1 MKSIH
6 SCSDVHWIWAS
17 KAAPQIF
24 QLHLCGQRAWTVCV
38 HEFESGLTHA
48 AQTKSTKLQT
58 WNWIQLTYKLPGLRL
73 QEFEIRSLRNF
84 SKQHKDSEKKNCE
97 VQMIHVNMFPR
108 LNDSDSRIWTFRVPK
123 RFSRKVLT
131 RSTRWSLRTVCRN
144 HTRNVVGTIY

>member
-1 MKSIH
+1 MPCGPIMKSIH
-6 SCSDVHWIWAS
+6 SCSDIHWIWAS

-38 HEFESGLTHA
+38 HEFESGLTHG

-73 QEFEIRSLRNF
+73 QEFQIRSLLNF

-108 LNDSDSRIWTFRVPK
+108 LNERIGFSDLDLQSPKAVLQESPHSFHTLKPQDSVS
-123 RFSRKVLT
+123 
-131 RSTRWSLRTVCRN
+131 
-144 HTRNVVGTIY
+144 